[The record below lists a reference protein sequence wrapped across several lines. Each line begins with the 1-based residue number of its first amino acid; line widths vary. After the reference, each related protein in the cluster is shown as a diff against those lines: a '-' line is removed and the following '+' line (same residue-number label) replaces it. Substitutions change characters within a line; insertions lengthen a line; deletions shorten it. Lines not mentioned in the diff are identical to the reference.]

1 MEKFLESNDPYII
14 NIGIEKLERELAG
27 LQCSLSVVKGK
38 IKEREEL
45 YQKEAK
51 KIESILK
58 KLKTK
63 QNEIQFQ
70 NN

>member
-14 NIGIEKLERELAG
+14 IIGIEKLERELSV

-45 YQKEAK
+45 YQKEVK
-51 KIESILK
+51 KIESILE
-58 KLKTK
+58 KLRTK
-63 QNEIQFQ
+63 QNEIKE
-70 NN
+70 N